1 MEGMNM
7 KFSEDY
13 LERYSR
19 HIILE
24 ELGIKGQMKI
34 SNSRV
39 LIIGAGGLGSPVA
52 LYLAAAGVG
61 TIGIADA
68 DNVDLSNLQRQV
80 IHFTEDVGTSKVGS
94 AARKLK
100 ALNPEVR
107 VVEYQEFLNASN
119 IADIVREYDFVVD
132 GTDNFASKFL
142 INDACV
148 LEGVPFSHGG
158 ILRFEGQ
165 TMTVKPGETACY
177 RCLFNEPPPPGSV
190 PTCSSAGIL
199 GAIAGMLGTIQA
211 TEAVKFI
218 TGVGTP
224 LYNSLLHFDAK
235 KMDFRKMAV
244 RRNKRCPVCG
254 ENPSIR
260 ELVDGEQAICDLK
273 SEQAHA
279 KN

>member
-1 MEGMNM
+1 M
-7 KFSEDY
+7 KFSEEY

-19 HIILE
+19 HLILE
-24 ELGIKGQMKI
+24 EVGIKGQIKI

-39 LIIGAGGLGSPVA
+39 LIIGVGGLGSPVA

-68 DNVDLSNLQRQV
+68 DNVDLSNLQRQI
-80 IHFTEDVGTSKVGS
+80 IHFTEDVGTPKVTS

-100 ALNPEVR
+100 SLNPEVQ
-107 VVEYQEFLNASN
+107 VVEYQEFLNAAN
-119 IADIVREYDFVVD
+119 IADIIRGYDFVVD

-148 LEGVPFSHGG
+148 LEGIPFSHGG

-165 TMTVKPGETACY
+165 TITVNPRETACY
-177 RCLFNEPPPPGSV
+177 RCLFNEPPPPGSI

-199 GAIAGMLGTIQA
+199 GVIAGMLGTIQA
-211 TEAVKFI
+211 AEAVKFI
-218 TGVGTP
+218 TGVGMP
-224 LYNSLLHFDAK
+224 LFNSLLHFDAK
-235 KMDFRKMAV
+235 AMDFRKMTV

-254 ENPSIR
+254 ENPSIH
-260 ELVDGEQAICDLK
+260 ELVDGEQAICDLQGK
-273 SEQAHA
+273 QANA
-279 KN
+279 QN